1 MWGLSFR
8 AAQIGAGGVLGGV
21 VNVNRTNLRAAW
33 EDNLTARSFY
43 PDEIKDDVQV
53 IPVDT
58 VIDLILDAGV
68 TTAPGGVDDPA

>member
-1 MWGLSFR
+1 M
-8 AAQIGAGGVLGGV
+8 
-21 VNVNRTNLRAAW
+21 NVNRTNLRAAW

-58 VIDLILDAGV
+58 VIDLLLDAGV
-68 TTAPGGVDDPA
+68 TTAPGGVDE

>member
-1 MWGLSFR
+1 MS
-8 AAQIGAGGVLGGV
+8 
-21 VNVNRTNLRAAW
+21 NRMVADTPLYDRMSRRILPLWAAW